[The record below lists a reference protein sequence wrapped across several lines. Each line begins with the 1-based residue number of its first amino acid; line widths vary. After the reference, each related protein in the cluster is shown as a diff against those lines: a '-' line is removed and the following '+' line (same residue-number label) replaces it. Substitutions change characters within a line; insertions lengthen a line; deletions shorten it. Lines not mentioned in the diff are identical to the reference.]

1 MRSLSWGTQDLVPW
15 PGIEPGPPPSL
26 ALGAQSLRHWSTR
39 EAPEDPNF
47 IDEKNQIRTGESNLL
62 RVSLWERGRYYIQA
76 QTFLAP
82 NQMLTYYLF
91 YQWILTSL
99 VLSLS
104 LFVLLGSGLVVC
116 GISVPWPGTEPLDH
130 QGISP
135 SSLLKLST
143 AWELQTN
150 IKFQLFICGYGSTF
164 PRIKISLL
172 FYVDS
177 QFMPITSDSPMV

>member
-1 MRSLSWGTQDLVPW
+1 MRSLSWGMQDLVPW

-62 RVSLWERGRYYIQA
+62 RVSLWERRRYYIQA
-76 QTFLAP
+76 QAFLAL
-82 NQMLTYYLF
+82 NQMLTHYLF

-104 LFVLLGSGLVVC
+104 LFLFCLVLGLWFVGSQFPGQGLNH
-116 GISVPWPGTEPLDH
+116 WTTREFPLVLSWNYQLH
-130 QGISP
+130 ESCRLTL
-135 SSLLKLST
+135 SSSCLHVGMG
-143 AWELQTN
+143 
-150 IKFQLFICGYGSTF
+150 QLFQESRYLCF
-164 PRIKISLL
+164 
-172 FYVDS
+172 
-177 QFMPITSDSPMV
+177 FMLTHNSCP